1 MSETEDKKLHILMIE
16 DNPVDQTAFKSFI
29 RAGKLDYV
37 LDIAPSVEKAR
48 QLLAGCNYDAVVTDY
63 FLDDGTA
70 FDLMD
75 ELKGLPVIFTAS
87 TGDEEIA
94 IKALEAGAAEYLIKD
109 FERNYLKII
118 PLSIKKAISK
128 IRTEKELQKST
139 EFLNKAINSLT
150 AHIVILDE
158 NGVIIH
164 ANETWKIFERRRA
177 EKRRSWIGVNF
188 IEFYRNAAGRG
199 VQTAGDI
206 AEGIVKI
213 IAGELNEYTVEYQSD
228 FFGKTTWFL
237 VNITRFISSGMVRVV
252 VSHENITERKI
263 AEEEARRAKIAADE
277 ANQAKSEFL
286 ASMSHEI
293 RTPMNAIIGMAELL
307 WDTSLTDEQQNYVQI
322 FRNAGESLL
331 DLINDILDIS
341 KIEAGR
347 LDLEAVN
354 FNILDLVEK
363 TFEMLSIRAHEKGL
377 ELLYFIEPEVV
388 MNLIGDPLRIRQ
400 VIINLVGNAVK
411 FTESGEV
418 VLRVS
423 QLSADGDEIVLTFS
437 IADTG
442 IGISDDKLAD
452 IFNKFT
458 QADSSTTRKYG
469 GTGLGLSISK
479 RLVEL
484 MGGEIKVSSVPG
496 SGSEFTFTVRL
507 KKSASKGLISSIF
520 DYRLGGLK
528 ALIIDHCRTNA
539 SFLKSTLE
547 NFGVAADCEE
557 SMGGCLETL
566 KKAVNEG
573 KPYQF
578 IFIDNHV
585 YKNNKDETYFIKKH
599 SDLSKIVILM
609 LTTDNLSE
617 EISSLK
623 NHDIEYY
630 VIKPIKYSVLFEML
644 YGALVKRN
652 IIEARP
658 ENIQV
663 PGAASAEEAVRPL
676 KILLVEDS
684 ETNKILVQAYFRN
697 TPHAIDI
704 ADNGAVAFEKYKSGV
719 YDLVFMDMHMPVM
732 DGYTSTGLIR
742 EFEKKEGWTPRPV
755 IALTAFAFKEDIQK
769 CMNSGCTEYIAKPIK
784 KSIILEVVKKY
795 ALI

>member
-1 MSETEDKKLHILMIE
+1 MSETENIKFHILMIE

-37 LDIAPSVEKAR
+37 LDIAPSVKKAR
-48 QLLAGCNYDAVVTDY
+48 ELLAAGGYDAVVTDHL
-63 FLDDGTA
+63 LDDGTA

-87 TGDEEIA
+87 AGDEEIA
-94 IKALEAGAAEYLIKD
+94 IKALEAGASEYLIKD

-128 IRTEKELQKST
+128 IRIEKELQKST
-139 EFLNKAINSLT
+139 EFLNNAINSLT

-164 ANETWKIFERRRA
+164 ANEAWKKFERRKA
-177 EKRRSWIGVNF
+177 EKRRSWLGVNF
-188 IEFYRNAAGRG
+188 IDFYRNAAGRG
-199 VQTAGDI
+199 IKTAGDI
-206 AEGIVKI
+206 AAGIVKM
-213 IAGELNEYTVEYQSD
+213 IAGELSEYSVEYQSD

-263 AEEEARRAKIAADE
+263 AEEDSRRAKIAADE

-347 LDLEAVN
+347 LNLETVN
-354 FNILDLVEK
+354 FNIMDLVEK
-363 TFEMLSIRAHEKGL
+363 TFEMLSIKAHEKGL
-377 ELLYFIEPEVV
+377 ELLYFIEPEVM
-388 MNLIGDPLRIRQ
+388 MNFIGDPLRIRQ

-423 QLSADGDEIVLTFS
+423 PVSSDGDEIVLSFS
-437 IADTG
+437 ITDTG
-442 IGISDDKLAD
+442 IGIADDKLAD

-484 MGGEIKVSSVPG
+484 MGGEIKVSSVLG
-496 SGSEFTFTVRL
+496 SGSEFSFTVRF
-507 KKSASKGLISSIF
+507 KKAASKSLVSSIF
-520 DYRLGGLK
+520 DYRLCGLK

-547 NFGVAADCEE
+547 NFGAAADCAE
-557 SMGGCLETL
+557 SMSGCLETL
-566 KKAVNEG
+566 KKATAEG
-573 KPYQF
+573 KPYHF

-623 NHDIEYY
+623 NHEIEYY

-658 ENIQV
+658 EKIAV
-663 PGAASAEEAVRPL
+663 PGADVVHETVRPL
-676 KILLVEDS
+676 KILLAEDS

-697 TPHAIDI
+697 TPHTIDI

-732 DGYTSTGLIR
+732 DGYCSTGLIR

-769 CMNSGCTEYIAKPIK
+769 CMDSGCTEYIAKPIK